1 VLAALKR
8 SLSVV
13 DICYMLGKS
22 RFISVLLAVALA
34 TVGIGVSA
42 VADSGSDQAFLSAI
56 NSTRSSA
63 GLPALK
69 MDGGLQSHARKHASD
84 MVAADKIYHSS
95 NSELQAAAGS
105 GWDKLGE
112 NVGRGGTVSSLH
124 QAFLDSS
131 SHRAN
136 IHGDY
141 NLVGIG
147 TDTAEDGRL
156 YVTVV
161 FMKKGSAPA
170 TTTTT
175 TTAPATTTTP
185 ATPAGSSPHD
195 TNAPDTTKTT
205 SPAGAT
211 TAATATTTTTV
222 PPSAP
227 TTMIVGPD
235 KPVTPG
241 ESCYEATRYWWLC
254 HD

>member
-1 VLAALKR
+1 
-8 SLSVV
+8 
-13 DICYMLGKS
+13 MLGKS
-22 RFISVLLAVALA
+22 RWLSVLLAVALT

-42 VADSGSDQAFLSAI
+42 IADSGSEQAFLSAI

-63 GLPALK
+63 GLPPLK
-69 MDGGLQSHARKHASD
+69 MDGGLQSHARKHSSE
-84 MVAADKIYHSS
+84 MSAAGKIYHSS
-95 NSELQAAAGS
+95 NSELQGAAGG

-124 QAFLDSS
+124 QAFLDSA

-147 TDTAEDGRL
+147 TDTADGVL

-161 FMKKGSAPA
+161 FMKKGGSAPA

-175 TTAPATTTTP
+175 EPAGDSKSDASDSDDPEPDGTKSNDTKSDDTAKSAAPADTNTTTSTIP
-185 ATPAGSSPHD
+185 P
-195 TNAPDTTKTT
+195 
-205 SPAGAT
+205 
-211 TAATATTTTTV
+211 TTTTTLV
-222 PPSAP
+222 
-227 TTMIVGPD
+227 VGPD

>member
-1 VLAALKR
+1 
-8 SLSVV
+8 VV
-13 DICYMLGKS
+13 DICFMLGKS
-22 RFISVLLAVALA
+22 RFISVLVAVALT

-63 GLPALK
+63 GLPPLK

-84 MVAADKIYHSS
+84 MAAAGEIYHSS
-95 NSELQAAAGS
+95 NSELQAAAGG

-124 QAFLDSS
+124 KAFLNSA

-147 TDTAEDGRL
+147 TDTAEGVL

-161 FMKKGSAPA
+161 FMKKGGSTP

-175 TTAPATTTTP
+175 TTAAPTTTSTAAAP
-185 ATPAGSSPHD
+185 DDASTTESP
-195 TNAPDTTKTT
+195 TPDTTKTT
-205 SPAGAT
+205 SPSQT
-211 TAATATTTTTV
+211 VTTTTA
-222 PPSAP
+222 PPVTTT